1 LYDTKQP
8 FVASAHTQSAA
19 TRQGVT
25 LYQNSPN
32 PFLEMT
38 LLWFSIPTSTQVT
51 LRVFNEQGRE
61 VCTKTGVFGT
71 GESNFVI
78 HRADL
83 KEPGFYTA
91 CIETTMGSASR
102 KMMMY

>member
-1 LYDTKQP
+1 MNTAI
-8 FVASAHTQSAA
+8 ASATATAA
-19 TRQGVT
+19 PVINSQGVK

-38 LLWFSIPTSTQVT
+38 LLWFALPGATQVV
-51 LRVFNEQGRE
+51 LKVINEQGRE
-61 VCTKTGVFGT
+61 VCSKSGYFSA

-83 KEPGFYTA
+83 RDPGFYTA
-91 CIETTMGSASR
+91 RIETIFGTASR

>member
-1 LYDTKQP
+1 MNAAI
-8 FVASAHTQSAA
+8 ASATVNQTNIRQSVA
-19 TRQGVT
+19 

-38 LLWFSIPTSTQVT
+38 LLWFSIPSATQVV
-51 LRVFNEQGRE
+51 LRIFNEQGRE
-61 VCTKTGVFGT
+61 VCVKTGAYNA

-83 KEPGFYTA
+83 REPGFYTA
-91 CIETTMGSASR
+91 RIETTFGSASR

>member
-1 LYDTKQP
+1 MNTAI
-8 FVASAHTQSAA
+8 ASATTAA
-19 TRQGVT
+19 PVTNRQGVK

-38 LLWFSIPTSTQVT
+38 LLWFALPGATQVV
-51 LRVFNEQGRE
+51 LKVINEQGRE
-61 VCTKTGVFGT
+61 ICVKSGYFGA

-83 KEPGFYTA
+83 RDPGFYTA
-91 CIETTMGSASR
+91 RIETAYGTASR

>member
-1 LYDTKQP
+1 MNAAI
-8 FVASAHTQSAA
+8 ASATVNQATVRQSVA
-19 TRQGVT
+19 

-38 LLWFSIPTSTQVT
+38 LLWFSIPAATQVV
-51 LRVFNEQGRE
+51 LRIFNEQGCE
-61 VCTKTGVFGT
+61 VCTKIGAFGA

-83 KEPGFYTA
+83 RDPGFYTA
-91 CIETTMGSASR
+91 RIETAYGAASR